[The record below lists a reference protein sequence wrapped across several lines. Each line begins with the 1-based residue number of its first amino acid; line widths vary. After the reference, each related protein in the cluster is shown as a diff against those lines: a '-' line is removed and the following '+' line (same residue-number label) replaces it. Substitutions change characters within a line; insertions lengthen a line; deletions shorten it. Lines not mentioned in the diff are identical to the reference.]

1 MKKTPKKKIAVS
13 AVSLFILYLLAE
25 TIACLYEMIN
35 VYIPILQENYVTF
48 EGMYTFCLIGCFLI
62 AAFVIVLN
70 LVIWFYDKIFKD

>member
-1 MKKTPKKKIAVS
+1 MTTLKMTKELVLQDI
-13 AVSLFILYLLAE
+13 
-25 TIACLYEMIN
+25 EM
-35 VYIPILQENYVTF
+35 QESYVTF

>member
-1 MKKTPKKKIAVS
+1 MKKTTKKKIVVS

-35 VYIPILQENYVTF
+35 VYIPILRENYVTVV
-48 EGMYTFCLIGCFLI
+48 GMVTFCLIGCFLI